1 MNIEIVSKV
10 LLLVVA
16 MAVGGAGSASAQ
28 ASGADPHHPA
38 NAAQETPPGVQGMP
52 GRGPQNMAGPDM
64 MSMMGP
70 GMMHPGMMA
79 GMMAM
84 SNRGPMMKI
93 LFAIADAN
101 GDGALSFEEMTVVH
115 KRIFESIDTNKD
127 GKVTLD
133 EMQAFWGR

>member
-16 MAVGGAGSASAQ
+16 MAVGGSGSASAQ

-38 NAAQETPPGVQGMP
+38 NAAQETPPGVQGVP

-70 GMMHPGMMA
+70 GMMQPGMMQPGMMA

-84 SNRGPMMKI
+84 SNRGPMMKV

-101 GDGALSFEEMTVVH
+101 GDGALSFEEMMV
-115 KRIFESIDTNKD
+115 
-127 GKVTLD
+127 
-133 EMQAFWGR
+133 